1 MWPALDTVFHV
12 TKSGYSSSLR
22 AGDAC
27 WERRAKGKNE
37 EFEDDFEF
45 EESRSP
51 ALDDEV
57 DREEGV
63 EAVEAL
69 AGDADA

>member
-1 MWPALDTVFHV
+1 MFHV
-12 TKSGYSSSLR
+12 TKSGYSSSFR
-22 AGDAC
+22 AGDGC
-27 WERRAKGKNE
+27 SERRAKEKNE
-37 EFEDDFEF
+37 EFEDDFEL
-45 EESRSP
+45 EGSRSP

-57 DREEGV
+57 DSEEGV

>member
-1 MWPALDTVFHV
+1 
-12 TKSGYSSSLR
+12 LR
-22 AGDAC
+22 AGVGCLED
-27 WERRAKGKNE
+27 RAKGKNE
-37 EFEDDFEF
+37 EFEDDFEV

>member
-1 MWPALDTVFHV
+1 
-12 TKSGYSSSLR
+12 LR
-22 AGDAC
+22 AGDGC